1 MLVREGIEIEAS
13 APPPIT
19 ASFQFASGPSTFFF
33 FFSSYEPLG
42 AAVILALIISPS
54 R

>member
-1 MLVREGIEIEAS
+1 MENLDDMLVREGIEIEAS

-33 FFSSYEPLG
+33 FFRLMSY
-42 AAVILALIISPS
+42 
-54 R
+54 